1 MQIYTESETRK
12 ALPFDQLIEAIREIF
27 KSKAEAPLR
36 HHHSIPLEEQPV
48 ATLLLMPAWRESAL
62 GGIKI
67 VNVNPGN
74 SALGIPALSSTYLL
88 FDAQTGRHLALLDGG
103 EITNRRTAAASALA
117 ASYLAAENA
126 QTLLIIGAGRVASN
140 MAYAFRIVRPIKE
153 VLVWDINKEMAAN
166 LVVKLRGD
174 GIVAN
179 EVKDLEN
186 EFAKADIISCAT
198 LATEPIVMGEWLRP
212 GQHLDLIGSFTPHMR
227 ETDDM
232 AMTRARVYIDTQG
245 ALEESGDLIGPLK
258 SGALSKDRIAGD
270 LFGLCRGEV
279 QGRCTLDEVTLFK
292 GVGSAIEDLAAAML
306 VYACFGHKTS
316 D

>member
-117 ASYLAAENA
+117 TSYLAAENA

-140 MAYAFRIVRPIKE
+140 LAYAFRSVRPIKE

-166 LVVKLRGD
+166 LIVKLRSD

-186 EFAKADIISCAT
+186 EIAKADIISCAT

-227 ETDDM
+227 ETDDV
-232 AMTRARVYIDTQG
+232 AISRARVYIDTQG
-245 ALEESGDLIGPLK
+245 AL
-258 SGALSKDRIAGD
+258 
-270 LFGLCRGEV
+270 
-279 QGRCTLDEVTLFK
+279 
-292 GVGSAIEDLAAAML
+292 
-306 VYACFGHKTS
+306 
-316 D
+316 